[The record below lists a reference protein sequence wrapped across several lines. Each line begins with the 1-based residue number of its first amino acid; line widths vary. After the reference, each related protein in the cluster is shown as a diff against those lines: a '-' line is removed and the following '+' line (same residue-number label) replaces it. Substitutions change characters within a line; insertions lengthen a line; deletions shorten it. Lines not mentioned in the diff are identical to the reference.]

1 MTVIGNQ
8 IPEPRKPRPHRA
20 WADWLVISLTLA
32 GTWFGLCQL
41 VQYIMTG

>member
-8 IPEPRKPRPHRA
+8 IPEPNKPRPRHA

-32 GTWFGLCQL
+32 GMWVGLCRL
-41 VQYIMTG
+41 VQYMMTG